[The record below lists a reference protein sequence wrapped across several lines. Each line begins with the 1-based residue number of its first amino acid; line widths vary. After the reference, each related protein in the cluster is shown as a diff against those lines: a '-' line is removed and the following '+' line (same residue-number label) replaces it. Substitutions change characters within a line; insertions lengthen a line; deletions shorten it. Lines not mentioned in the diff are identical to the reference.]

1 MTEYTT
7 ALLMTYVAF
16 LFAVLSPGPNML
28 GILNIAL
35 ERGRVAG
42 VFMGFGIAL
51 GSLTWATLTV
61 VGLTQFIAKNG
72 YLLQLIKILGGLYLL
87 YLAYMAFKSSGKELK
102 VTPEVASQGVRSY
115 FLRGYLLMM
124 TNPKAALAWVAIVS
138 LTTFSSGPLWLSV
151 AAVSGTFSI
160 SVVVHTVFAI
170 AFSNRTFVQQYSL
183 YKSGLQ
189 KGFAVVYSGL
199 GVKLLSSG

>member
-7 ALLMTYVAF
+7 ALLMTYLAF

-28 GILNIAL
+28 GILNVSL
-35 ERGRVAG
+35 EKGRNAG

-61 VGLTQFIAKNG
+61 VGLTQFIAR
-72 YLLQLIKILGGLYLL
+72 YSFLLQLIKILGGLYLL
-87 YLAYMAFKSSGKELK
+87 YLAYLAFKSSGSELQ
-102 VTPEVASQGVRSY
+102 VAVGEPARSDRNY

-138 LTTFSSGPLWLSV
+138 LTTFSSGPLWLSI
-151 AAVSGTFSI
+151 AAVGGTFSI
-160 SVVVHTVFAI
+160 SVVAHTIFAI
-170 AFSNRTFVQQYSL
+170 AFSSPAFVQQYAL
-183 YKSGLQ
+183 YRRGLQ

-199 GVKLLSSG
+199 GVKLLSSS